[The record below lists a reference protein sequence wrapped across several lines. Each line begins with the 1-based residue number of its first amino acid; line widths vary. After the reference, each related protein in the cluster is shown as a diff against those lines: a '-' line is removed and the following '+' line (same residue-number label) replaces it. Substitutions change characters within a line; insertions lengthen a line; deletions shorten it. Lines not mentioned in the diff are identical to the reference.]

1 MIAAATT
8 KPAKRFALRDLVLM
22 LLPAVI
28 LYVAASATIETIHVV
43 GYSMMPTLSNGD
55 LLVASKV
62 DYRLHAPE
70 RGDIVILQNPGV
82 PTEDY
87 VKRIVGLPGDRVLIH
102 DAHVYINGSE
112 LDEPYVS
119 QPWTLTRSWPQS
131 AIDADGETVPGNAYF
146 VLGDNRDHSR
156 DSRSFG
162 FVTRDEIEAKVL
174 LRFWPAGAAG
184 TVGPRPSFS
193 NA

>member
-1 MIAAATT
+1 
-8 KPAKRFALRDLVLM
+8 M
-22 LLPAVI
+22 LLPAAV
-28 LYVAASATIETIHVV
+28 LYMAASATVETIHVV

-55 LLVASKV
+55 LLVASKI

-87 VKRIVGLPGDRVLIH
+87 IKRIVGVPGDRVLIR
-102 DAHVYINGSE
+102 DAHVYINGGE
-112 LDEPYVS
+112 LDEPYIS
-119 QPWTLTRSWPQS
+119 QPWTLTRTWPES
-131 AIDADGETVPGNAYF
+131 TIGADGETVPGNEYF

-162 FVTRDEIEAKVL
+162 FVTRDQIEAKVL

-184 TVGPRPSFS
+184 TVGSRPAFG

>member
-1 MIAAATT
+1 
-8 KPAKRFALRDLVLM
+8 M
-22 LLPAVI
+22 LLPAAA
-28 LYVAASATIETIHVV
+28 LYLAASATVETIHVV

-70 RGDIVILQNPGV
+70 RGDVVILKNPGV

-87 VKRIVGLPGDRVLIH
+87 IKRIVGLPGDHVLIR
-102 DAHVYINGSE
+102 DAHVFINGSA
-112 LDEPYVS
+112 LDEPYIS
-119 QPWTLTRSWPQS
+119 QPWTLTRSWPPS
-131 AIDADGETVPGNAYF
+131 TIGADGETVPGNSYF

-162 FVTRDEIEAKVL
+162 FVNRDQIEAKVL

-184 TVGPRPSFS
+184 TVGSRPSF
-193 NA
+193 ATA